1 MQIDIVT
8 RTVDAYYFSC
18 NKFKGAFWS
27 LRIRQYV
34 NLPIL
39 VSRKES
45 AVKKNIDALIND
57 LKSEPLNRDLSS
69 LEAEVWERID
79 ARNSTGFVGT
89 PAAVTTN
96 GRFFATP
103 AVSRTAAVALAI
115 AIGLV
120 VGLFGAPAPSSSGD
134 LSVFSVD
141 APYAPSGILG

>member
-79 ARNSTGFVGT
+79 ARKPTGFQSA
-89 PAAVTTN
+89 PATITTD
-96 GRFFATP
+96 GRLFATP
-103 AVSRTAAVALAI
+103 AVSRTAAVALAV
-115 AIGLV
+115 AIGLI
-120 VGLFGAPAPSSSGD
+120 VGLFSAPTPAASGD

>member
-1 MQIDIVT
+1 MF
-8 RTVDAYYFSC
+8 RP
-18 NKFKGAFWS
+18 

-39 VSRKES
+39 ASRKES
-45 AVKKNIDALIND
+45 AVKKDIDALIND

-69 LEAEVWERID
+69 LEAEVWEQID